1 VSAESWWIASNLE
14 EVIMDCRQCGG
25 EIGADDAFCP
35 KCGAEAAGEEGTNSA
50 ANPPVAIPPSLQQQ
64 APIPGI
70 SGLAIASL
78 ALGILSFMCLP
89 IIGAVLAVVFG
100 FLARG
105 QIKRSAG
112 SLRGKGMGK
121 AGIVLGI
128 VNLAILII
136 LAAIFIPLVI
146 FGVDKTE
153 TVNRSVLA
161 QGAKRLAATL
171 DIREGRL
178 EVDGGA
184 GDIFEGSFTYN
195 IKGWEPQIDY
205 TVNDSEGD
213 LSVTQGV
220 RRFSWLFN
228 TLNNWSVNFNDATPL
243 DLTSYLSSAD
253 GKFQLGSLMLDS
265 LVINTSSGDVSA
277 DLSGDKPS
285 LERVK
290 IDGSSGDIDLNM
302 RGTYEQY
309 MQMDISN
316 SSGKVSADLRGQWHN
331 ALSASIVN
339 SSGEVRLHLPEDV
352 GVRVRVRVSSGHINA
367 DGMKLDS
374 EDRDGSLYVNDAFGN
389 SPITLQVD
397 VEASSGDVTL
407 VLGS

>member
-1 VSAESWWIASNLE
+1 
-14 EVIMDCRQCGG
+14 MDCSQCGG
-25 EIGADDAFCP
+25 EIGADDAFCR
-35 KCGAEAAGEEGTNSA
+35 KCGAEAAGEDGTNSGT
-50 ANPPVAIPPSLQQQ
+50 NPPVAIPSSLLQQ
-64 APIPGI
+64 APISGI
-70 SGLAIASL
+70 SGLGIASL

-89 IIGAVLAVVFG
+89 IIGAVFAVVFG

-112 SLRGKGMGK
+112 SLRGKGMGT

-146 FGVDKTE
+146 FSVGKTE
-153 TVNRSVLA
+153 TANRSVLA
-161 QGAKRLAATL
+161 LGAKRLVATL
-171 DIREGRL
+171 DIRDGRL

-195 IKGWEPQIDY
+195 IKSWEPQIDY
-205 TVNDSEGD
+205 TINNSEGD
-213 LSVTQGV
+213 LSVTQGI
-220 RRFSWLFN
+220 RKFAWLWN
-228 TLNNWSVNFNDATPL
+228 TVNNWSVNFNDATPL

-253 GKFQLGSLMLDS
+253 GKFRLGSLMLDS
-265 LVINTSSGDVSA
+265 LVINTSSGGVSA

-309 MQMDISN
+309 VQMDISN

-331 ALSASIVN
+331 ALGASIVT
-339 SSGEVRLHLPEDV
+339 SSGGVRLQLPEDV
-352 GVRVRVRVSSGHINA
+352 GVRIRVKVSSGHINA

-374 EDRDGSLYVNDAFGN
+374 EDQDGSLYVNNAFGN
-389 SPITLQVD
+389 SPVTLQIN
-397 VEASSGDVTL
+397 VEASSGDVSL
-407 VLGS
+407 VLGN